1 MRKKLPD
8 ELWYIPYFQHKLLN
22 KHLKEIYDVPPHLP
36 AKYDKP
42 WEEQKITPE
51 PMLLTDEEK
60 LQDGKSWN
68 YVAISC
74 KYFELHGTHLNRA
87 EVQYVIKYKLSE
99 SPSKEP
105 KFLTNLEQIEVAIQQ
120 LKLAEDKV
128 QFYHDHIKS
137 LI

>member
-8 ELWYIPYFQHKLLN
+8 ELWYMSFRTHKLLD
-22 KHLKEIYDVPPHLP
+22 KRLEELYDVPKHLSR
-36 AKYDKP
+36 KLEKP
-42 WEEQKITPE
+42 WEEQQITPE
-51 PMLLTDEEK
+51 KIHLTEEER

-74 KYFELHGTHLNRA
+74 KYFELYGTHLNRA
-87 EVQYVIKYKLSE
+87 EVQYVIKNKLTE
-99 SPSKEP
+99 SPKEP
-105 KFLTNLEQIEVAIQQ
+105 KFLTNLEQIKEAIKQ
-120 LKLAEDKV
+120 LDTAEDKV